1 VLLAGEVDQYANLLP
16 QILEKI
22 VEALRL
28 PAGSFSKACQQ
39 LVKARVVKY
48 VEARVVKY
56 VDQYANLL
64 PQILEK
70 K

>member
-1 VLLAGEVDQYANLLP
+1 MSG
-16 QILEKI
+16 
-22 VEALRL
+22 
-28 PAGSFSKACQQ
+28 Q

-70 K
+70 KSQKLSAPASRRV

>member
-1 VLLAGEVDQYANLLP
+1 MLLAGEVDQYANLLP

-28 PAGSFSKACQQ
+28 PAGSCSKACQQ

-48 VEARVVKY
+48 V
-56 VDQYANLL
+56 DQSANLL